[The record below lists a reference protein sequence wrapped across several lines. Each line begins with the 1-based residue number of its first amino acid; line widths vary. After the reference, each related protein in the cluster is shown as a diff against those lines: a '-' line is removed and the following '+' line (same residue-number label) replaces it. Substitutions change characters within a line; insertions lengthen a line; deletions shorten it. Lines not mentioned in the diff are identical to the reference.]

1 MRYDAVVIGAGP
13 AGSQAAF
20 ALAQTGRRVA
30 IIERQPMPR
39 DKVCG
44 GALSGKALALLGPA
58 VAPVLHSETRT
69 ADLLYRF
76 EPLAAHAERR
86 TIAAM
91 VVRREFDAW
100 LHRRAIAAGAT
111 PCVATAE
118 AIDQQPGHVVVAT
131 SGGPI
136 EAAFALAADG
146 AGSSIRR
153 RLFGRH
159 AVRLSPAIEALVP
172 VDRTVLRRFQDRAT
186 FDLGAA
192 HGGYGWIFPKR
203 DHLNVGIYSPYRHE
217 RLPAHL
223 RAFIDG
229 HPDIPASNAGRAIG
243 YPVPTANTIGRFQQH
258 RVWLLG
264 DAAGL
269 AEPLLGEGIYFAL
282 RSGELAARV
291 LIEQGDAAHDG
302 GFDAAMACE
311 MVPDLTAADRL
322 AQLLY
327 RLPGTVVRR
336 VLRNAGAR
344 RTVVALLTGETAY
357 RDAARKLAW
366 RAPRWLAGRSE
377 GR

>member
-13 AGSQAAF
+13 AGSRAAF
-20 ALAQTGRRVA
+20 VLAQAGRSVA
-30 IIERQPMPR
+30 IVERQPMPR

-44 GALSGKALALLGPA
+44 GALSGKALALLGPS
-58 VAPVLHSETRT
+58 VAPVLHGETRA

-76 EPLAAHAERR
+76 KPFVAHEEQR

-100 LHRRAIAAGAT
+100 LHRRPIAAG
-111 PCVATAE
+111 PISHVATAE
-118 AIDQQPGHVVVAT
+118 AVDQQAGHVVVAT
-131 SGGPI
+131 SAGPI

-146 AGSSIRR
+146 ASSTIRR
-153 RLFGRH
+153 QLFGRD

-172 VDRTVLRRFQDRAT
+172 VDRTVLQRFQGRAT
-186 FDLGAA
+186 FDLGAVP
-192 HGGYGWIFPKR
+192 GGYGWIFPKR
-203 DHLNVGIYSPYRHE
+203 DHLNVGVYSPYRHE

-229 HPDIPASNAGRAIG
+229 HPDIPAGNAGKATG
-243 YPVPTANTIGRFQQH
+243 YPIPTANTIGRFQQQ

-269 AEPLLGEGIYFAL
+269 PEPLLGEGIYFAL

-291 LIEQGDAAHDG
+291 LIEQGDAARDG
-302 GFDAAMACE
+302 GFDAVMARE

-322 AQLLY
+322 ARLLY
-327 RLPGTVVRR
+327 RLPGMLVRR
-336 VLRNAGAR
+336 VFRDAGAR
-344 RTVVALLTGETAY
+344 QTVVALLTGETAY
-357 RDAARKLAW
+357 RDAAKQLA
-366 RAPRWLAGRSE
+366 RRVPGVLFPGY
-377 GR
+377 